1 MQDPSTVD
9 RDTPEAIEPAE
20 NGAVAPRNMLAAMA
34 DIYWSGLGK
43 RSWD

>member
-20 NGAVAPRNMLAAMA
+20 NGAVAPRNMA